1 MEPIEPN
8 RLSTPGE
15 RDARARVE
23 SVFAAVDRLSADD
36 LNQAAVP
43 VLDLEDRDVLLEEL
57 ERRADSADR
66 GRLLDRARDGLRDAM
81 LRRFADRY
89 AYPYGISATGSARV
103 QDQAAIITAL
113 RDLVAVAATRDL
125 IDPADA
131 DILSAPGLQILGA
144 AADAALLDPSAVSAG
159 THAADDTGRG
169 APTADDWAAAE
180 AGATAIEPRARSS
193 ATRDPRGLVL
203 LALAAGSVLAIVAMR
218 TDRSQVVVGALLG
231 GAAILV
237 VWAVLA
243 WRRR

>member
-1 MEPIEPN
+1 MQPIEPN

-15 RDARARVE
+15 REARARVE
-23 SVFAAVDRLSADD
+23 AVFAAVDRLSSDD

-43 VLDLEDRDVLLEEL
+43 SLDLEDREIRLAEL
-57 ERRADSADR
+57 ERRADAADR

-81 LRRFADRY
+81 LRRFADRHV
-89 AYPYGISATGSARV
+89 YPYGLQAIGSARV

-125 IDPADA
+125 IEPDDADA
-131 DILSAPGLQILGA
+131 LSAPGLRILRA
-144 AADAALLDPSAVSAG
+144 DPDAALLDPSAVPA
-159 THAADDTGRG
+159 TIHEADDAARG
-169 APTADDWAAAE
+169 APTADEWAAAE
-180 AGATAIEPRARSS
+180 AGATAIAPAGRSS
-193 ATRDPRGLVL
+193 GTRDPRALVL
-203 LALAAGSVLAIVAMR
+203 LALTVGSVLAIVAMR